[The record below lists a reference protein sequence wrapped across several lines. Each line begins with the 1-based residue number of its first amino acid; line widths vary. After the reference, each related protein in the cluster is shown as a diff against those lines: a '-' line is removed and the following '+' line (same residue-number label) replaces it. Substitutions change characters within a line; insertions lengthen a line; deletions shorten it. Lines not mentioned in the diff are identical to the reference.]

1 MTREPDRRRC
11 TTSGSSA
18 VRGTVFTFRP
28 VFHPVMTS
36 VDHVPAGVSGTDRI
50 ERLYRERGDRVWR
63 GLLAFS
69 GDPEVA
75 SDAVAEAFA
84 QVLRRG
90 DEVRDPERWVWRA
103 AFRIAAGELNE
114 RRRSGLAVRPGSY
127 EMEEPARDLVLALG
141 ALSQRQRVS
150 VVLHDGAGYPSK
162 DVARIIGSTEAAV
175 RVHLMRGRR
184 RLRELL
190 RDDDDA

>member
-1 MTREPDRRRC
+1 MTRVDR
-11 TTSGSSA
+11 A
-18 VRGTVFTFRP
+18 
-28 VFHPVMTS
+28 
-36 VDHVPAGVSGTDRI
+36 PAGVSRVDRI
-50 ERLYRERGDRVWR
+50 ERLYRERGDRIWR

-90 DEVRDPERWVWRA
+90 DEVRDPERWIWRA
-103 AFRIAAGELNE
+103 AFRIAAGELKE
-114 RRRSGLAVRPGSY
+114 RRRTVETTAAIVSY
-127 EMEEPARDLVLALG
+127 EMEEPARDLVVALG
-141 ALSQRQRVS
+141 TLSERQRAA
-150 VVLHDGAGYPSK
+150 VVLHDAGGYPARE
-162 DVARIIGSTEAAV
+162 VARIVGSTEAAV

-190 RDDDDA
+190 KDDNDA